1 MMKRIL
7 LISFFTVLIAVA
19 SFSPVHA
26 DSERPWKRLSVS
38 LGGFFTDIDTKVR
51 QDSKTTGTGTEINV
65 EDELGVDSSTT
76 VFRADAFWRFF
87 RRHRFDFSYY
97 DLQRDARAALDSD
110 IDFGDVQFPAGT
122 AVESVYNIRV
132 FKGVYTFSFIQNQ
145 RFDVGASLGVH
156 LTDVELGITAAGLR
170 EEDVDDFLAPL
181 PVVGLRGAYAIT
193 PKFFLK
199 ASVDYFFIEI
209 DSFEGRLIDANVSLE
224 YNLFKYVGAGIGYNY
239 FNLDVD
245 IDTSDYL
252 GNTELEY
259 QGFQFFVKFYY

>member
-1 MMKRIL
+1 MKRTL
-7 LISFFTVLIAVA
+7 LISCFSLLMTVVSLR
-19 SFSPVHA
+19 PVYA
-26 DSERPWKRLSVS
+26 DTERPWKRLSVS
-38 LGGFFTDIDTKVR
+38 LGGFFTDIDSNVR

-97 DLQRDARAALDSD
+97 DLSRDARAELDID
-110 IDFGDVQFPAGT
+110 IDFGDEEFPSGI

-145 RFDVGASLGVH
+145 RFDIGASLGVH
-156 LTDVELGITAAGLR
+156 LTDIEVGITAPGLGD
-170 EEDVDDFLAPL
+170 EDVSDFLAPL

-199 ASVDYFFIEI
+199 ASVDYFWIEI
-209 DSFEGRLIDANVSLE
+209 DSFEGQLIDTNLSLE
-224 YNLFKYVGAGIGYNY
+224 YNFFKYVGAGIGYNY
-239 FNLDVD
+239 FNLDLEV
-245 IDTSDYL
+245 DTSDFL
-252 GNTELEY
+252 GSSELEY
-259 QGFQFFVKFYY
+259 QGLQLFMKFYF